1 MKPFD
6 YQSKIQDLKLSIL
19 RSEAFELKNNPDEY
33 ITLDKLCQE
42 MAKLSLVKDQPIKSS
57 FNGKEFV
64 IPARTAPIQAMED
77 WVDQTMNLENY
88 TEKDLKDF
96 MNQAKDGQDYIVH
109 NLDDTSRE
117 VINRKV
123 CEALVQK
130 NPANAEKL
138 DTIQLM
144 DLHLMHYTDEKSSDS
159 PNYQKMAIDSAER
172 YMQGEKTFEPTIY
185 NVSKMNDLQEML
197 YRQGKYSMQE
207 VEARMSQTETAM
219 LQRVDLDKISHSK
232 DSLKFVDKIA
242 AKHPEEK
249 IATTLR
255 RGILDIKMSK
265 LSEQKKSNIR

>member
-1 MKPFD
+1 MEPFD

-33 ITLDKLCQE
+33 ITLDKLCHK
-42 MAKLSLVKDQPIKSS
+42 MAKLSLEKDQPIKST

-64 IPARTAPIQAMED
+64 IPARTAPTKAMED

-96 MNQAKDGQDYIVH
+96 MEKAKDGQDYVVH

-130 NPANAEKL
+130 NPENAEKL

-144 DLHLMHYTDEKSSDS
+144 DLHLMHYTDEKSPDA
-159 PNYQKMAIDSAER
+159 PNYQKMAIGSAER

-219 LQRVDLDKISHSK
+219 LQRVDLDKISHNK
-232 DSLKFVDKIA
+232 DSLEFVDKIA
-242 AKHPEEK
+242 QKHPEEK
-249 IATTLR
+249 LATTLR